1 MRSDRH
7 AASLLA
13 AIATVV
19 LLTLNGCGYGQVSS
33 TGYEYA
39 KALYSLSNRQSADR
53 VDAVQAQIDAA
64 AESGELP
71 AQEAEWL
78 LGICE
83 QCRDGDWESAQANAR
98 RMMVDQVQH

>member
-1 MRSDRH
+1 MLSERH
-7 AASLLA
+7 AISLPA
-13 AIATVV
+13 AIAALV
-19 LLTLNGCGYGQVSS
+19 LLTMSGCGYGHVSS

-39 KALYSLSNRQSADR
+39 KALYSLSNRQSAAR
-53 VDAVQAQIDAA
+53 VEPVQAQIDAA

-83 QCRDGDWESAQANAR
+83 QCRNGDWESAQASAR
-98 RMMVDQVQH
+98 QMMVDQVEY